1 GELEMQDQLEGVKY
15 LKSLSYVDKNRIGVQ
30 GWSFG
35 GFMTINLLTTYP
47 GVFKAGIAGG
57 PVCDWQYY
65 EVMYGERYMD
75 TPQENPEGYTN
86 TAVVNK
92 IGNLKDR
99 LLVIHGD
106 IDNTVVW
113 QHSLML
119 LKKSVEAGVLVD
131 YFVYPGHEH
140 NVLGHDRVHLYQ
152 KIERYF
158 EDFLK

>member
-1 GELEMQDQLEGVKY
+1 
-15 LKSLSYVDKNRIGVQ
+15 
-30 GWSFG
+30 
-35 GFMTINLLTTYP
+35 MTINLMTTYP
-47 GVFKAGIAGG
+47 EVFRAGVAGG

-75 TPQENPEGYTN
+75 TPEENPDGYER

-106 IDNTVVW
+106 IDNVVVW
-113 QHSLML
+113 QHSLSL
-119 LKKSVEAGVLVD
+119 LRKAVDTGVQID
-131 YFVYPGHEH
+131 YAVYPQHEH